1 MKTIINKRPAMAI
14 ASALLATCAFF
25 SSCEDELGRVH
36 YPDSTPEISSF
47 SVQPSQGV
55 TAGDSLYVSVQLKD
69 EATPLST
76 MRLQVASPSD
86 TIVETI
92 RTKGNDFTLGRHGVY
107 IPFVVNM
114 QPGERAMVSITVTNV
129 EGGTADASTDIA
141 VNRPTIPSTLY
152 FVAGL
157 QAIELHQSA
166 DNPFEYESEDGIYDN
181 RYSGKIATTPA
192 IDGSTVIFG
201 GSEDG
206 EANTAVPVASADAP
220 NLTFSFPVLLVT
232 KIKFNVLTFLLDA
245 EGLSDSYLV
254 NGVQLKPQ
262 GELYAAEVSFTEGDE
277 VTLAGFSDVEHA
289 WNRDFFDYDADNG
302 TFTFLRATG
311 TWNVYYS
318 KTFNYIWICRDDD
331 TAPDCFWMVGHGF
344 TCAPVWNDFYTNS
357 GGWDMEDITQ
367 EAYIVKTG
375 DNQYQCT
382 VYLNN
387 HHIWDSFEAE
397 FYSDREWGKD
407 NGMLIHQENISGD
420 ATGIV
425 ESSSNGITSGD
436 GFVPGYY
443 RLTFDTSGGVGNE
456 KLSIERIGD

>member
-1 MKTIINKRPAMAI
+1 MKKTMKTMTRKCQAI
-14 ASALLATCAFF
+14 VAVAALLVAGAAL

-55 TAGDSLYVSVQLKD
+55 TAGDPLYVSVQLKD
-69 EATPLST
+69 DATPLST

-92 RTKGNDFTLGRHGVY
+92 RTKGNDFTLGSHGVY

-114 QPGERAMVSITVTNV
+114 QPGERATVSITVTNV

-141 VNRPTIPSTLY
+141 VNRPAIPATIY
-152 FVAGL
+152 FVAGT
-157 QAIELHQSA
+157 QVIELHQSA
-166 DNPFEYESEDGIYDN
+166 DNPFEYESEEGIYDN
-181 RYSGKIATTPA
+181 RYSGKIATTAA
-192 IDGSTVIFG
+192 IDGSTVI
-201 GSEDG
+201 S
-206 EANTAVPVASADAP
+206 
-220 NLTFSFPVLLVT
+220 
-232 KIKFNVLTFLLDA
+232 
-245 EGLSDSYLV
+245 
-254 NGVQLKPQ
+254 
-262 GELYAAEVSFTEGDE
+262 
-277 VTLAGFSDVEHA
+277 
-289 WNRDFFDYDADNG
+289 
-302 TFTFLRATG
+302 
-311 TWNVYYS
+311 
-318 KTFNYIWICRDDD
+318 FNYIWICRDGD

-357 GGWDMEDITQ
+357 GGWNMEDITQ

-375 DNQYQCT
+375 DNRYQCT

-425 ESSSNGITSGD
+425 ESNSNGITSGD

-456 KLSIERIGD
+456 KLNIERIGD